1 MGENMATI
9 ELKLSPT
16 IIEWIANKEGV
27 TPGHLAELLT
37 PKKPHKLLVGE
48 VSKTVAEKL
57 AKIAGIPFGYLF
69 LDSPPEVEPIDIPD
83 FRTTINSLELSKD
96 FFDTYRDVQY
106 KIDWYKEYLKNSD
119 LYVALPFVG
128 QFSIKNTVHDVAK
141 SISKEINLDVESIIK
156 TVNSTSYFGVVT
168 NLLENAGILV
178 FKNGLVGNN
187 THRRLDIS
195 EFRGFCIVD
204 KYTPAVFVNGADA
217 FSAQVF
223 TLFHEVAHIWIG
235 KSGISDWDYNNK
247 IESFCNKVAAE
258 ILMPTNLFRRLWD
271 EDRKDIIEDVNVI
284 FSMSKTFKMS
294 TYAVAIKAKSI
305 GLIDDLTFSKIR
317 NASLNLGN
325 DSKKGPSGGSILNTL
340 PYRNSPKITDTILF
354 SAVTQRIPL
363 REAGNLLN
371 VKADTVMNLYKKRTF
386 TNVK

>member
-1 MGENMATI
+1 MATI

-16 IIEWIANKEGV
+16 IIEWIAHTQGV
-27 TPGHLAELLT
+27 TPNHLAETLT

-69 LDSPPEVEPIDIPD
+69 LESPPEFEKIDIPD
-83 FRTTINSLELSKD
+83 FRTTIHRIELSKD

-106 KIDWYKEYLKNSD
+106 KIDWYKDYLKEAN
-119 LYVALPFVG
+119 LYEKLSFVG
-128 QFSIKNTVHDVAK
+128 KFSINDTVKDVAQA
-141 SISKEINLDVESIIK
+141 IVKEINFDIK
-156 TVNSTSYFGVVT
+156 KTIKSVNPVSYFGVIT
-168 NLLENAGILV
+168 KLIENSGILV

-195 EFRGFCIVD
+195 EFRGFSIVD

-223 TLFHEVAHIWIG
+223 TLLHEVAHIWIG

-247 IESFCNKVAAE
+247 IEAFCNKVAAE
-258 ILMPTNLFRRLWD
+258 ILMPSTLFENIWNREQDILDD
-271 EDRKDIIEDVNVI
+271 ELAII
-284 FSMSKTFKMS
+284 SSLSKFFKMS
-294 TYAVAIKAKSI
+294 LYAVAIKAKI
-305 GLIDDLTFSKIR
+305 INLIDESTFLQIKKLSLKFAS
-317 NASLNLGN
+317 NAT
-325 DSKKGPSGGSILNTL
+325 KGSGGSLLNTL
-340 PYRNSPKITDTILF
+340 PYRNSPKITDTILWN
-354 SAVTQRIPL
+354 AVTQKLPL

-386 TNVK
+386 NNV